1 MEEEKFNCRKCG
13 KEIDA
18 HNQYLHD
25 GMCND
30 CFFDTYFPE
39 DEEDK

>member
-1 MEEEKFNCRKCG
+1 MEEEKFNCKKCN
-13 KEIDA
+13 KEIGG
-18 HNQYLHD
+18 HNKYCHD

-39 DEEDK
+39 DKIE